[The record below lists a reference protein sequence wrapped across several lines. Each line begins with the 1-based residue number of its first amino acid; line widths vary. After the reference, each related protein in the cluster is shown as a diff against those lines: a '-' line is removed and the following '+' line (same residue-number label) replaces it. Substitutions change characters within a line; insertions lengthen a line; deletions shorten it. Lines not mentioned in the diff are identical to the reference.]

1 MQNYLEE
8 MKNCKLQLG
17 KERIW
22 NKVEREVF
30 DLQRKNEFK
39 KEDLDICIEIFKH
52 MFKKEVSGEYIEA
65 YFQIRNITTGE
76 KERLT
81 LEQNKIIEDTM
92 MKKMKRKINYNENIS
107 IDYEFEYLIGLPKN
121 QLWSD
126 GIDNPSIKRVIN
138 KFQNK
143 YIEIDKYP
151 ESDDICKIDKWL
163 AKLEIM
169 QQRSRYTMLYESM
182 HTGAEMPKFK
192 EIEELKR
199 KYIKS
204 NTDKEEQETTN
215 KPISRRTTDTLLIIN
230 NNLSKGKK
238 ISLPGEN
245 EEYYDLCEEIDVC
258 EEIED
263 DSEFI
268 QYLNNNSLEDNLIIA
283 EKMISTIKD
292 DPLQNIIYH
301 NTK

>member
-1 MQNYLEE
+1 MQKYLEE

-17 KERIW
+17 KEKIW

-39 KEDLDICIEIFKH
+39 KEDLDICIEIFKN
-52 MFKKEVSGEYIEA
+52 MFEKEVSGEYIEA

-92 MKKMKRKINYNENIS
+92 MKKMKRNIDYNENIS
-107 IDYEFEYLIGLPKN
+107 IDYNFEYLIGLPKN

-126 GIDNPSIKRVIN
+126 GIDNQPIKRVID
-138 KFQNK
+138 KCQNK

-151 ESDDICKIDKWL
+151 ESDDIYKIDKWL

-169 QQRSRYTMLYESM
+169 QQRSRYTMLYGSM
-182 HTGAEMPKFK
+182 HTDAKIPKFK

-204 NTDKEEQETTN
+204 NTDIKEQEIIN
-215 KPISRRTTDTLLIIN
+215 KSISRRTTDTLLIIN
-230 NNLSKGKK
+230 NNLSRGRK

-245 EEYYDLCEEIDVC
+245 ENYYELCEEIDVC
-258 EEIED
+258 EED

-268 QYLNNNSLEDNLIIA
+268 QYLNRDSLEDNLIIA
-283 EKMISTIKD
+283 ETMISTIKD
-292 DPLQNIIYH
+292 DPLQNMICH
-301 NTK
+301 NTE